1 MNTHF
6 DSSSAFGNRGDV
18 FTGFTGN
25 DKFIAKNKYIR
36 HLNALNASELR
47 TFSRMERQQ
56 HLLSILDGA
65 DRFADVKKLQFQHN
79 SLRYVAPQGAKEAA
93 AHYFKYVQK

>member
-47 TFSRMERQQ
+47 TLSRVERHQ
-56 HLLSILDGA
+56 HLLSTLDGA
-65 DRFADVKKLQFQHN
+65 DRFADVKKLQFQQN
-79 SLRYVAPQGAKEAA
+79 SLPYVAPQDAKEAVG
-93 AHYFKYVQK
+93 HYFIYTQK